1 MNTSDHKTD
10 HRKEFFMKRLKFLLP
25 FVALL
30 LLSALLVGCSA
41 GISGESARVQ
51 IEGFFAAVSAGD
63 LDEAQRSI
71 HPSTSVDVRDFLA
84 SEEARLGISFGNGVE
99 VKEYTGFS
107 SSVYDSK
114 YRGSQY
120 TLHMKLTVG
129 GEELI
134 SSVTVVSNDRG
145 MGIYSV
151 SFSAK

>member
-1 MNTSDHKTD
+1 
-10 HRKEFFMKRLKFLLP
+10 MKRLKFLIP
-25 FVALL
+25 VTALL
-30 LLSALLVGCSA
+30 LLAALLVGCSA

-63 LDEAQRSI
+63 LDEAQRTI
-71 HPSTSVDVRDFLA
+71 HPSTSVDVRDFLT
-84 SEEARLGISFGNGVE
+84 SEETRLGVAFGDGIE

-107 SSVYDSK
+107 SAVYDSK
-114 YRGSQY
+114 YRGSYY
-120 TLHMKLTVG
+120 TLHMKVSVG
-129 GEELI
+129 GEELL

>member
-1 MNTSDHKTD
+1 
-10 HRKEFFMKRLKFLLP
+10 MKRLKFLLP

-84 SEEARLGISFGNGVE
+84 SEEARLGVAFGNGVE

-107 SSVYDSK
+107 SSVYDSR
-114 YRGSQY
+114 YHGSQY

-151 SFSAK
+151 SFSEK